1 MHTVT
6 AYQAASETGQR
17 AMKLGIMLSD
27 YTDPDTAQ
35 LIAECHRVGVRI
47 EAVLT

>member
-6 AYQAASETGQR
+6 ACQAASETGQR
-17 AMKLGIMLSD
+17 AMRMGIMLSD
-27 YTDPDTAQ
+27 YTDPDVGQ

-47 EAVLT
+47 EAILT